1 MIRALGHAAV
11 WTALYAGAVVVCTLQ
26 VGRIP
31 IDARAWIAVL
41 AAVLLGQ
48 GVYLLDRAK
57 LSDALLDAG
66 DEEAHPQR
74 FAFVY
79 RHRRTLRQLIVVEAL
94 AATALLGSLHPL
106 LMLVVPASFV
116 GVVVYAGLPR
126 ACRLPPGSRRIKD
139 LLIVKNLAVSL
150 SLTALGLSIAMALD
164 PASATQDLVFVG
176 LFVLLLVLGDSMLC
190 DLDDRRADQLHGTH
204 TLAWRASPTAVRLG
218 ALGIGVVLMLM
229 ALVLR
234 PQPTVLAWSVML
246 LVSTIGLV
254 LLPEGQIR
262 DAVDLRLP
270 IVACVALA
278 LFQSRAFAG

>member
-26 VGRIP
+26 VAQIP
-31 IDARAWIAVL
+31 IDGRAWLAIL

-57 LSDALLDAG
+57 LRDALLDAG
-66 DEEAHPQR
+66 DETAHPRR

-79 RHRRTLRQLIVVEAL
+79 RHRRMLRLLVVVEAL
-94 AATALLGSLHPL
+94 ASAVLLGMLHPL
-106 LMLVVPASFV
+106 LVLVVPAAFV

-139 LLIVKNLAVSL
+139 LLIIKNLAVSL
-150 SLTALGLSIAMALD
+150 SMTALGLSVAITLS
-164 PASATQDLVFVG
+164 PASAPRDLVFVG

-190 DLDDRRADQLHGTH
+190 DLDDRRADQMHGTH
-204 TLAWRASPTAVRLG
+204 TLAWRASPAAVRLG
-218 ALGIGVVLMLM
+218 SLSIGVLLVLM

-234 PQPTVLAWSVML
+234 PRPIVLGWSAML

-254 LLPEGQIR
+254 LLPEGQVR

-270 IVACVALA
+270 IVAGVALV
-278 LFQSRAFAG
+278 LFP